1 MRDAGGEAGG
11 AGVADLIASAMCEGG
26 GGGMGE
32 LVKLK
37 GRGWG
42 NGVGGGIGWG
52 IVVKMWCIIG
62 RAVDGVRVCKQ
73 AISLEWFC

>member
-1 MRDAGGEAGG
+1 
-11 AGVADLIASAMCEGG
+11 
-26 GGGMGE
+26 MGE